1 MSFASLP
8 KLLLPLLLFNA
19 AQAADLSSI
28 GSWSQTLTAS
38 HLTAGAGSDL
48 QNQTESVAGV
58 TILTVSNAPGDW
70 TLRARL
76 GNGGGNWSGNFAL
89 FVKRT
94 SAGSGSGSVSG
105 AESYVEITSTDTA
118 IFSGSEDRNNLSL
131 QFTLPGL
138 ASNVSAATYLSS
150 IIFTV
155 Q

>member
-1 MSFASLP
+1 MPLPPFA
-8 KLLLPLLLFNA
+8 KLLLPLLLVSA
-19 AQAADLSSI
+19 AQAADVSFI
-28 GSWSQTLTAS
+28 GSWSHTLTAS

-76 GNGGGNWSGNFAL
+76 GNTGGNWNDNFAL
-89 FVKRT
+89 FVRRT

-105 AESYVEITSTDTA
+105 GETYVEVTSTDTL
-118 IFSGSEDRNNLSL
+118 IFSGSEDRNNISL
-131 QFTLPGL
+131 QFKLTGL
-138 ASNVSAATYLSS
+138 ANNVAAATYLSS